1 MIIKTGTVPNKE
13 WNNRDVFLLLAGVF
27 YCVFFS
33 HILLGFFRP
42 RIENF
47 FADGGQLFS
56 VVFSTF
62 AFQGATVLLI
72 ALFLYTQ
79 KMSWKK
85 AFGFHIGS
93 PLTVLTQGFFL
104 GVAAFPVSLL
114 LVALIRWILEF
125 LQLGAESQEVIKMLQ
140 QKETGA
146 WGQIVFI
153 GVLSIFIAPI
163 AEEILFRGVIYV
175 HVRDMGFPKI
185 AALGSAVLF
194 GMVHSN
200 TVAFI
205 PLVLF
210 ALFLILLYE
219 RYSNL
224 IVCIAAHASFNTA
237 NLLFSILLS
246 GENMT

>member
-1 MIIKTGTVPNKE
+1 
-13 WNNRDVFLLLAGVF
+13 
-27 YCVFFS
+27 
-33 HILLGFFRP
+33 
-42 RIENF
+42 
-47 FADGGQLFS
+47 
-56 VVFSTF
+56 
-62 AFQGATVLLI
+62 
-72 ALFLYTQ
+72 
-79 KMSWKK
+79 MSWKK

-93 PLTVLTQGFFL
+93 PLTVLTQGLFL
-104 GVAAFPVSLL
+104 GIAAFPVSLL
-114 LVALIRWILEF
+114 LVGLIRWILEF
-125 LQLGAESQEVIKMLQ
+125 LQFGAESQEVIKMLQ
-140 QKETGA
+140 QQETGA
-146 WGQIVFI
+146 WGQVVFI

-219 RYSNL
+219 RYANL

-246 GENMT
+246 GENMP

>member
-1 MIIKTGTVPNKE
+1 MIIKTGTVPNKG
-13 WNNRDVFLLLAGVF
+13 WNNRDVFLLLTGVF

-33 HILLGFFRP
+33 HVLLAFFRP
-42 RIENF
+42 RLEGF

-56 VVFSTF
+56 IVFSIFT
-62 AFQGATVLLI
+62 FQGATVLLI

-79 KMSWKK
+79 RMSWKK

-93 PLTVLTQGFFL
+93 PLTVLLQGVFL

-114 LVALIRWILEF
+114 LAALIRWVFES
-125 LQLGAESQEVIKMLQ
+125 LQVGAEPQEVIKMLQ
-140 QKETGA
+140 QREAGV
-146 WGQIVFI
+146 WLRIVFI
-153 GVLSIFIAPI
+153 GVFSVLIAPI

-185 AALGSAVLF
+185 AAIGSAVLF

-200 TVAFI
+200 RVAFI

-210 ALFLILLYE
+210 ALFLVLLYE
-219 RYSNL
+219 RYTNL
-224 IVCIAAHASFNTA
+224 IVCIATHASFNAA

-246 GENMT
+246 GENMQ